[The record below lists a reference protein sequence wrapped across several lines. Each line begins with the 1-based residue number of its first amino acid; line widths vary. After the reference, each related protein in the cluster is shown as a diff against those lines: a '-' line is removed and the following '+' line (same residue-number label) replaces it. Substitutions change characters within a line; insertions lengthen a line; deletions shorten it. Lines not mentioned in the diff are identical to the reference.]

1 MFHARTC
8 ILCLLILF
16 APRLAKA
23 GCTPIAINAPR
34 VIPADAAPDTLTIT
48 FLGHASF
55 LIETPD
61 GVRAVTDYNGSNVLR
76 DPPDIA
82 TMNHAHST
90 HYTDYPDPRIRYVL
104 HGWRDDGTPAQIDL
118 TVRDLHVAN
127 LPTNIR
133 DGQGGTE
140 VYGNSIFLFESAG
153 LCIAHL
159 SHLHHLLTDQ
169 DLVLLGH
176 IDVVMAPVDGVFTM
190 SQPDMARCSI
200 SCIRGWSCRCTI
212 TRARLSRVS
221 SIWCATAMRFGSVI
235 RRRCCC
241 RAQPCRNDRRSTY
254 CQAAFDRHARRPAAT
269 SPSQCGYWVNEPA
282 SLHTRGRSLQVRP
295 KAARTTSPGR
305 YGSPC
310 PSALWL

>member
-1 MFHARTC
+1 MALARIC
-8 ILCLLILF
+8 ILCLLALF
-16 APRLAKA
+16 APRLAEA
-23 GCTPIAINAPR
+23 GCAPIAFGMPR

-61 GVRAVTDYNGSNVLR
+61 GVRPVTDYNGYNVPR
-76 DPPDIA
+76 DPPDIT

-90 HYTDYPDPRIRYVL
+90 HYTDFPDPRIRYVL
-104 HGWRDDGTPAQIDL
+104 RGWRDDCAPAQIDL

-159 SHLHHLLTDQ
+159 SHLHHLLSEQ

-190 SQPDMARCSI
+190 SQPDMVAVLDQMHPRLVLPMHYFMRDVVARFVDLVRDRYMVRFSE
-200 SCIRGWSCRCTI
+200 SPTLL
-212 TRARLSRVS
+212 LSR
-221 SIWCATAMRFGSVI
+221 ATLPERPTI
-235 RRRCCC
+235 R
-241 RAQPCRNDRRSTY
+241 
-254 CQAAFDRHARRPAAT
+254 
-269 SPSQCGYWVNEPA
+269 V
-282 SLHTRGRSLQVRP
+282 L
-295 KAARTTSPGR
+295 PG
-305 YGSPC
+305 GF
-310 PSALWL
+310 